1 MLMALTMGALALLA
15 GKALIAALM
24 ALMLAAL
31 NSFKALTS
39 GKQSTTYEI
48 ITKPSYSGG
57 HSHSSQHDSV
67 HEHSGGGG
75 GLGSSGYGRSMS
87 FELPEHLQ
95 KNLY

>member
-1 MLMALTMGALALLA
+1 MLMALAMGALALLA

-48 ITKPSYSGG
+48 ITKPSHSG
-57 HSHSSQHDSV
+57 SYTHSSQHEGGHD
-67 HEHSGGGG
+67 HSGGGI
-75 GLGSSGYGRSMS
+75 GSSGYGRSMS

-95 KNLY
+95 KNMY

>member
-1 MLMALTMGALALLA
+1 MALSMGALALIA

-57 HSHSSQHDSV
+57 HSHSSQHDTV
-67 HEHSGGGG
+67 HEHSGA
-75 GLGSSGYGRSMS
+75 GSSGYGRSMS

>member
-1 MLMALTMGALALLA
+1 MALSMGALALLA

-24 ALMLAAL
+24 ALLLAAL

-57 HSHSSQHDSV
+57 HSHSNQHESA

-75 GLGSSGYGRSMS
+75 TSGYGRSMS

-95 KNLY
+95 KNIY

>member
-1 MLMALTMGALALLA
+1 MGALALLA

-24 ALMLAAL
+24 ALLLAAL

-57 HSHSSQHDSV
+57 HSHSSQHESV
-67 HEHSGGGG
+67 HEHSGG